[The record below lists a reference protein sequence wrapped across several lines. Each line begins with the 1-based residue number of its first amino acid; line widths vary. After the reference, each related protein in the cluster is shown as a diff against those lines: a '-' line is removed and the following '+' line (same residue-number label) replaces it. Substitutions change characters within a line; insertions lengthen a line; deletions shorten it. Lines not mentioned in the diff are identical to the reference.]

1 MELYQESRPC
11 PSCGTRLTLAGQRN
25 PAEDRVSRQEV
36 HCPVCG
42 TAVPFAVRGVLGP
55 GKVSLICYERPL
67 RSDKRSVP

>member
-11 PSCGTRLTLAGQRN
+11 PSCGTRLTLAGERD
-25 PAEDRVSRQEV
+25 PAGDRVTRQEV

-42 TAVPFAVRGVLGP
+42 NGVAFTARGVLGP

-67 RSDKRSVP
+67 RSEGRGVR